1 MMFGAL
7 KSQQEQAK
15 TSMVG
20 QPQDFEE
27 ESKQQARP
35 SMNES
40 MEDSQR
46 DQLLIKDDPQNASQQ
61 EEVLDSGING
71 IAACHMIIY
80 N

>member
-1 MMFGAL
+1 
-7 KSQQEQAK
+7 
-15 TSMVG
+15 
-20 QPQDFEE
+20 
-27 ESKQQARP
+27 
-35 SMNES
+35 MNES